1 MPSLERIHGLTADP
15 GAPRELVQGPALEQA
30 TFTKGAGD
38 PLGHPH
44 RLGSLARACQV
55 DLTGPCR
62 KRRRALTSGASTPVS
77 SAAMLTERDVIM
89 RLVRQL
95 AELLAAAIRLR
106 REGRREEALRQIDA
120 ITGRL
125 TGMDAG
131 ALCIFGEAPLSGL
144 PRELKLPLACV
155 LRVRARMLRDAR
167 NPVGALQALRAA
179 RLLVRGSRRL
189 H

>member
-1 MPSLERIHGLTADP
+1 
-15 GAPRELVQGPALEQA
+15 V
-30 TFTKGAGD
+30 
-38 PLGHPH
+38 
-44 RLGSLARACQV
+44 
-55 DLTGPCR
+55 
-62 KRRRALTSGASTPVS
+62 
-77 SAAMLTERDVIM
+77 LTERDVIM

-95 AELLAAAIRLR
+95 AELLAAVIRLR

-155 LRVRARMLRDAR
+155 LRARARMLQDAR
-167 NPVGALQALRAA
+167 NSVGAHQALRAA
-179 RLLVRGSRRL
+179 RLLVRGSRRM

>member
-1 MPSLERIHGLTADP
+1 
-15 GAPRELVQGPALEQA
+15 
-30 TFTKGAGD
+30 
-38 PLGHPH
+38 
-44 RLGSLARACQV
+44 
-55 DLTGPCR
+55 
-62 KRRRALTSGASTPVS
+62 
-77 SAAMLTERDVIM
+77 MLTERDVIM

>member
-1 MPSLERIHGLTADP
+1 VSDA
-15 GAPRELVQGPALEQA
+15 
-30 TFTKGAGD
+30 
-38 PLGHPH
+38 LGHLWKTSDFPL
-44 RLGSLARACQV
+44 RGTDACI
-55 DLTGPCR
+55 LRP
-62 KRRRALTSGASTPVS
+62 
-77 SAAMLTERDVIM
+77 MLTERDVIM

-95 AELLAAAIRLR
+95 AEMLAAIMRLR
-106 REGRREEALRQIDA
+106 REGKRDEALRQIDA

-131 ALCIFGEAPLSGL
+131 ALCLFGEAPLSGL

-155 LRVRARMLRDAR
+155 LRARARLLRDAR
-167 NPVGALQALRAA
+167 DRAGARQAFRAA